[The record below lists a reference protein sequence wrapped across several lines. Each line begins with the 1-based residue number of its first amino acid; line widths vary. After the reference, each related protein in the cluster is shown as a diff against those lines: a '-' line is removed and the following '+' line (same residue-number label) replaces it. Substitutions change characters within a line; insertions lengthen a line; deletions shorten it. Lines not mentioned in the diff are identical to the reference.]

1 MNNFQL
7 LVQGYT
13 ACFGWMFVV
22 AGKWILEMAPE
33 LKLWE
38 RHTNWNDHLWYAER
52 VNGRL
57 AMLAVTCL
65 LIWILTH
72 DIKLNEILF

>member
-1 MNNFQL
+1 
-7 LVQGYT
+7 
-13 ACFGWMFVV
+13 
-22 AGKWILEMAPE
+22 
-33 LKLWE
+33 
-38 RHTNWNDHLWYAER
+38 

-72 DIKLNEILF
+72 DIKLNEILFWFW